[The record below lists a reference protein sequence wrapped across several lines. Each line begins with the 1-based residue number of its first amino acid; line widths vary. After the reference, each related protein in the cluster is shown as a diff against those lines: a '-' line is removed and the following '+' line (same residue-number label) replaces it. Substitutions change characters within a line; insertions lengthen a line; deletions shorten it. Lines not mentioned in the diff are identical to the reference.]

1 MPLFSSRKPE
11 DEVVHEPVHE
21 PAQDKKQSHGLF
33 GNRHRSPSP
42 STTRTARTST
52 TSSSRHSADASSPSR
67 TRSVLQRTFGHGNS
81 TNPDV
86 DPSIVQAREH
96 VMQAEAAER
105 EADHALEAARLR
117 VREARAEVKR
127 LELEAAE
134 EARRAKIKQYHA
146 KEVSKRGKQLGRHDA

>member
-1 MPLFSSRKPE
+1 MPLFSSRRPE
-11 DEVVHEPVHE
+11 EDHVVEEPVPEKRH
-21 PAQDKKQSHGLF
+21 SHGLF
-33 GNRHRSPSP
+33 GSRHRTPSP
-42 STTRTARTST
+42 PASARTST
-52 TSSSRHSADASSPSR
+52 TNSSRRSDGSSPSR
-67 TRSVLQRTFGHGNS
+67 HRSVLQRTFGHGNT

-86 DPSIVQAREH
+86 DPSIIQARER

-105 EADHALEAARLR
+105 DADRALEAARIR

-146 KEVSKRGKQLGRHDA
+146 REVSKRGKQLGRHDV

>member
-11 DEVVHEPVHE
+11 EEVVHEPVPE
-21 PAQDKKQSHGLF
+21 KRQSHGLF
-33 GNRHRSPSP
+33 GSRHRSPSP
-42 STTRTARTST
+42 TRTARTST
-52 TSSSRHSADASSPSR
+52 TTTSSSRRSDASSPSR

-81 TNPDV
+81 SNLDM
-86 DPSIVQAREH
+86 DPSIVQARER
-96 VMQAEAAER
+96 VMQAESAER
-105 EADHALEAARLR
+105 EADRALESARIR

-146 KEVSKRGKQLGRHDA
+146 REVSKRGKQLGRHDA